1 MTSRGLFN
9 PCLNYA
15 YGVMEGYVRRAINIV
30 GLEPLVGFLHE
41 FTGSQTKESLVY
53 DLQEPFRWLGDILT
67 IEAFESG
74 VLDLRDFYFA
84 GDDYR
89 YRIEVSAKRR
99 FLELLK
105 VRFNSGVKYNG
116 KTWKW
121 DTVILNKTQELAHF
135 LLDKSDLV
143 DFVAPT
149 PNLQR
154 SDTQELRRR
163 ILALTQSEARELGI
177 GKSTLHYLRKESMSE
192 QPFKIYQKVKGRLS
206 GSLAG
211 GRGIH

>member
-105 VRFNSGVKYNG
+105 SRFNLCVKYKG
-116 KTWKW
+116 RMWKW
-121 DTVILNKTQELAHF
+121 DTILLNKAQELARF
-135 LLDKSDLV
+135 LLDKSKQI
-143 DFVAPT
+143 DFVEPR
-149 PNLQR
+149 PSLQR
-154 SDTQELRRR
+154 SDTLDLRKR
-163 ILALTQSEARELGI
+163 IL
-177 GKSTLHYLRKESMSE
+177 E
-192 QPFKIYQKVKGRLS
+192 QVIHSDVADRVKLPCMRP
-206 GSLAG
+206 
-211 GRGIH
+211 